1 MDVDE
6 PPTTIVAGPT
16 LGVTVDLIFKVA
28 SKNQSDATVTFLN
41 VSMKN
46 CGT

>member
-6 PPTTIVAGPT
+6 PLTTIVAGST

-28 SKNQSDATVTFLN
+28 SKNQSDATVTFST
-41 VSMKN
+41 VSTKN